1 MSKYF
6 ESDTNIT
13 FSAVLSFVDDPGPQ
27 MQQLEEKDARII
39 IGSFQ
44 EDAARAVFCEVRSFT
59 DPCIYLHGFNKP
71 STK

>member
-27 MQQLEEKDARII
+27 IQQLEEKDARII

-44 EDAARAVFCEVRSFT
+44 EDAARAVFCEVSRL
-59 DPCIYLHGFNKP
+59 PKWRP
-71 STK
+71 